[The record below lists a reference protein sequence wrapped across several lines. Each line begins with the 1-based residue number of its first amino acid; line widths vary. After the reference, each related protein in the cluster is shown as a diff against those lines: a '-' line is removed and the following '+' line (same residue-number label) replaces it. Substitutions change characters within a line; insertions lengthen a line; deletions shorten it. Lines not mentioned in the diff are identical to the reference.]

1 MDWIE
6 TPDSSN
12 IARFGY
18 DEGASVLSVEFKK
31 GGVYNYFDVPQALF
45 EEMRNATSKG
55 QFLAQMIKGSFR
67 YARA

>member
-1 MDWIE
+1 MNWIE

-18 DEGASVLSVEFKK
+18 DESSQVLTVEFTK
-31 GGVYNYFDVPQALF
+31 GGTYNYFDVPESVF
-45 EEMRNATSKG
+45 EQMKGAPSKG
-55 QFLAQMIKGSFR
+55 QFLAQNVKGIYR